1 MQDRQILDF
10 KFRFKEIQSCAIWL
24 KFILITI
31 RFLVKLKLIAVKLDK
46 KFEKCLKILILVEK
60 DEF

>member
-10 KFRFKEIQSCAIWL
+10 KFRFKEIQSCTIWL

-46 KFEKCLKILILVEK
+46 KI
-60 DEF
+60 